1 MLAWTRSKI
10 FEIYYFRVWLALVVV
25 AATHALVFLPVA
37 LSYAGGEGWPAEQS
51 DGIESDLQYRRLPP
65 GVDVEEYGSSD
76 ESDDGQ

>member
-10 FEIYYFRVWLALVVV
+10 FEIYYFRVWLALVVI

-37 LSYAGGEGWPAEQS
+37 LSYAGGEGWPPEPS
-51 DGIESDLQYRRLPP
+51 DGLESDLQYRQLPP
-65 GVDVEEYGSSD
+65 GVDVGYESWE